1 MIERYSRPQMKE
13 IWSEENK
20 FDQWLKVEIAVCE
33 AWAELG
39 EIPRKDIVKIRK
51 ASYNL
56 NRIAGFLKVTHHDVT
71 AFLNSVAESLG
82 EESRFVHLGLTS
94 SDVMDTALALQLTQ
108 GTDILAKDIAELM
121 PVLES
126 KAIEHK
132 YTIMMG
138 RTHGVHAEPTTFG
151 LKMALWAEEMKRNAQ
166 RLAEARKAV
175 SVGKISGAVGTYAT
189 VPPQVERMACARLG
203 LAPDPI
209 SSQIIQRDRHAQFL
223 TTLAIVAGSLEKFA
237 TEIRGL
243 QRTEVREVEEP
254 FEAGQT
260 GSSAMP
266 HKRNPELCERICGLA
281 RLIRGHALTSLENIA
296 LWHERDISHSS
307 AERIILP
314 DSCLAMDYMLSIFT
328 CVMKGLKVYPENM
341 RHNIELTQGV
351 IFSQRVLLALVGKG
365 LPRGEAYRIVQD
377 NAMKAWEKKRSF
389 LSLLE
394 ADRRI
399 TARLDKKELKSVFD
413 YRYYLKHV
421 DEVFQRLGLA
431 GNKRERKA
439 GKAGSTRLA
448 SKALLQSGV

>member
-1 MIERYSRPQMKE
+1 MIERYCRPQMKA
-13 IWSEENK
+13 IWSEKSK

-33 AWAELG
+33 AWAKLG
-39 EIPRKDIVKIRK
+39 EIPRKEIVRVRR
-51 ASYNL
+51 ASYDL
-56 NRIAGFLKVTHHDVT
+56 NSIARFLRVTHHDMT

-82 EESRFVHLGLTS
+82 AESRFIHLGLTS
-94 SDVMDTALALQLTQ
+94 SDVMDTALGLQLTQ
-108 GTDILAKDIAELM
+108 AADILDKDVAELIS
-121 PVLES
+121 VLDS

-151 LKMALWAEEMKRNAQ
+151 LKMALWAQEMRRNAQ
-166 RLAEARKAV
+166 RLAEARKNI

-189 VPPQVERMACARLG
+189 VPPEVERLACAKLG
-203 LAPDPI
+203 LAPAPI

-223 TTLAIVAGSLEKFA
+223 TTLAIIAGSLEKFA

-307 AERIILP
+307 TERIILP
-314 DSCLAMDYMLSIFT
+314 DSCLALDYMLSIFT
-328 CVMKGLKVYPENM
+328 SIMKGLKVYPENM
-341 RHNIELTQGV
+341 RRNIHLTHGV
-351 IFSQRVLLALVGKG
+351 IFSQRVLLALIDKG
-365 LPRGEAYRIVQD
+365 LAREEAYRMVQD
-377 NAMKAWEKKRSF
+377 DAMKAWEKGRSF
-389 LSLLE
+389 LSLLK

-399 TARLDKKELKSVFD
+399 TCRLSKLELDSLFD
-413 YRYYLKHV
+413 YTYYLKHV
-421 DEVFQRLGLA
+421 DDVVKRLGLA
-431 GNKRERKA
+431 EAKPGRGG
-439 GKAGSTRLA
+439 GKTGSVKLA
-448 SKALLQSGV
+448 PRAV